1 MFDTSSWSSH
11 SLVMHTNIL
20 ACEPFSTCVWRVCG
34 GRCLLQQ
41 TLEAAGRICQIS
53 LTTDRRVIVDQSY
66 KSIATRPECSSYW
79 RLFPRSAVK
88 LKWKHMCVCECVWV
102 SVCVCECGVWRVF
115 LCFMTGSNCIYCS
128 VMSEAEKHC
137 SNMSHD
143 TSLTVICFIADPHKI
158 TFISALSVVWKGGQ
172 LPTIPCWLPLMCLC
186 NRDNWFAKMMHC
198 FKAFITP
205 HAGQNGVN
213 AEKSQLKH
221 A

>member
-128 VMSEAEKHC
+128 VMSEAEKRC
-137 SNMSHD
+137 SNMTRLLQSFVLLLI
-143 TSLTVICFIADPHKI
+143 LTKLFLFQHCQSFERVVSYPQSPAGYLWCV
-158 TFISALSVVWKGGQ
+158 SV
-172 LPTIPCWLPLMCLC
+172 TEAI
-186 NRDNWFAKMMHC
+186 D
-198 FKAFITP
+198 
-205 HAGQNGVN
+205 
-213 AEKSQLKH
+213 SQKWCTVSKRS
-221 A
+221 